1 MQILYLSGFKQE
13 EIEHCKDIV
22 FLNIVNSAKSLIEGA
37 EKLKIP
43 IENMEIVK
51 EIKKQGE
58 TPQMSETYVAN
69 LRMLWKDDGIQ
80 KAFARSSEFQL
91 NDSTGYFMDE
101 LDRITAQGYVPNEQ
115 DVLRCRA
122 KTTGITEIEFKVGQN
137 KFKLVDVGGQRSERK
152 KWIHCFQDVTAVLFC
167 VSLSEFDQKLY
178 EDETVNRIDESLKL
192 FDEIC
197 NSHWFEKNNIILFL
211 NKKDLFMK
219 KLETKKLS
227 DYFHDYTGPNNYE
240 SAIKFFTEKFLKLN
254 KNPQRREIYTHVTCA
269 TDTKNVEFVFSA
281 IKDMLLKDILLN
293 GGVL

>member
-1 MQILYLSGFKQE
+1 
-13 EIEHCKDIV
+13 
-22 FLNIVNSAKSLIEGA
+22 
-37 EKLKIP
+37 
-43 IENMEIVK
+43 MELVK

-58 TPQMSETYVAN
+58 TPQMSETYVSN

-211 NKKDLFMK
+211 NKKDLFLK
-219 KLETKKLS
+219 KLETKKT
-227 DYFHDYTGPNNYE
+227 F
-240 SAIKFFTEKFLKLN
+240 
-254 KNPQRREIYTHVTCA
+254 
-269 TDTKNVEFVFSA
+269 
-281 IKDMLLKDILLN
+281 
-293 GGVL
+293 